1 MTDLLPEAEERRILA
16 LEALHVLDTA
26 REDRFDRITDLARTI
41 FDVPLSTITLID
53 RDRAWFKS
61 CVGLDLTELPRGATF
76 CDRTVHDETV
86 IIVEDARL
94 DERFRDLPS
103 VSGPPHLRFYAGFPI
118 RDRHGVTIGTFCLYD
133 TRPRTLSDHDTRVA
147 TELAS
152 WVEAELLRSEDADRA
167 RRVQR
172 ALLPR
177 SAPRIPGYRA
187 AAICRPA
194 TIVAGDFFDHQD
206 HGDRHAFV
214 VADVMGKGT
223 GAAILMASVR
233 AVLRSELRALA
244 DDRLGEDGLARAV
257 TETNATVLE
266 DLGSSRS
273 FVTAL
278 VGWADPAS
286 GEIRLVDAGHG
297 LSLLQRRDGR
307 VEHLSYAD
315 LPLGVAESTWS
326 ERTVRL
332 EPGDSLIVF
341 SDGLLDLLGGT
352 MEAVDQVADLARG
365 AGGPQELVDRVD
377 ELIQA
382 GPLVDDVTV
391 LVIQRDEVR

>member
-1 MTDLLPEAEERRILA
+1 MTGLLPETEQRRILA

-26 REDRFDRITDLARTI
+26 REERFDRITDLARTI

-61 CVGLDLTELPRGATF
+61 CVGLELTELPRGATF

-86 IIVEDARL
+86 IVVEDALL
-94 DERFRDLPS
+94 DDRFNTLPS
-103 VSGPPHLRFYAGFPI
+103 VTGPPHLRFYAGFPI
-118 RDRHGVTIGTFCLYD
+118 RERHGVTIGTLCLYD
-133 TRPRTLSDHDTRVA
+133 TRVRSLDDRGRRIA
-147 TELAS
+147 GELAS

-167 RRVQR
+167 QRVQR

-177 SAPRIPGYRA
+177 TAPVIPGYAA

-194 TIVAGDFFDHQD
+194 TVVAGDFFDHQP
-206 HGDRHAFV
+206 HGDHHAFV

-233 AVLRSELRALA
+233 AVLRNELRALA
-244 DDRLGEDGLARAV
+244 SGRLGSDGLAQAV

-286 GEIRLVDAGHG
+286 GDVRLVDAGHG
-297 LSLLQRRDGR
+297 LTLLLRADGAT
-307 VEHLSYAD
+307 EHLAYAD
-315 LPLGVAESTWS
+315 LPLGVTESTWS
-326 ERTVRL
+326 ERTVQL
-332 EPGDSLIVF
+332 EPGDALVVF

-352 MEAVDQVADLARG
+352 LDAVSDVADLAR
-365 AGGPQELVDRVD
+365 ASSGPQDLCDRID
-377 ELIQA
+377 ALTRA
-382 GPLVDDVTV
+382 APLVDDVTV